1 MSEFQ
6 FKAVF
11 TFTHQIIRLASFNI
25 LILNSIRNETPQLAT
40 NLNHEKNDEKNNM
53 VMRKPF
59 CFLFH
64 ITQRSD
70 ANKRK
75 ERLMKLTY
83 HI

>member
-1 MSEFQ
+1 MSESQ

-64 ITQRSD
+64 ITQKTV
-70 ANKRK
+70 AERK
-75 ERLMKLTY
+75 ERLIELTY